1 MYQKTALS
9 NGLRVLTV
17 PMPHVRSVTV
27 ACFFGAGARY
37 ESDTE
42 AGLSHYIEHM
52 LFKGTKKR
60 PLPQQISEAI
70 EGIGGFMNASTDHE
84 ITIYWAKVARHHFA
98 TAADLLADI
107 ILHSVFKPVEIERER
122 KVILE
127 EIGSINDSPQQLV
140 DLLIDTTMWP
150 GQPLG
155 RDVGGTKESV
165 SAIRRRAMLDYL
177 GQQYAPNN
185 AVVAVAGDITHEE
198 VVNVIGQQLGKW
210 KRAKPRTWFPAKNRQ
225 RAPRASLKSQKTEQ
239 AHLCIAFP
247 GLSSKH
253 PDRYAL
259 DMLNVVMGEG
269 MSSRLF
275 LEIRERLGLAY
286 DVHSYASHFLDDGAL
301 TLYAG
306 VEPKNID
313 RTIGAALQ
321 VLESMK
327 EPVPEHEMHK
337 AKEMTKG
344 RLLLRTEDTRS
355 MAGWVGAQELL
366 RNEVVTIDD
375 VVGIVDAM
383 TPAALQAVAK
393 RIITP
398 AKRNLAIV
406 GPFRSQA
413 RFERLIAG

>member
-1 MYQKTALS
+1 MYNKSTLP

-37 ESDTE
+37 ESNAE
-42 AGLSHYIEHM
+42 AGLSHFLEHM

-70 EGIGGFMNASTDHE
+70 EGIGGYMNASTDHE

-98 TAADLLADI
+98 TAAELLADMT
-107 ILHSVFKPVEIERER
+107 LNSVFVPTEVERER

-127 EIGSINDSPQQLV
+127 EIGAINDSPQQLA
-140 DLLIDTTMWP
+140 DLLIDTTLWP

-165 SAIRRRAMLDYL
+165 GGISRKAMLDYL
-177 GQQYAPNN
+177 REQYVPNN
-185 AVVAVAGDITHEE
+185 TVVAVSGDITHEE
-198 VVNVIGQQLGKW
+198 VVNVIGEHLGKW
-210 KRAKPRTWFPAKNRQ
+210 KRAKPRTWFPAKSRQ
-225 RAPRASLKSQKTEQ
+225 RTARASLKQQKSEQ

-247 GLSSKH
+247 GLSSSH

-275 LEIRERLGLAY
+275 LEIREKLGLAY
-286 DVHSYASHFLDDGAL
+286 DVHSYTSHYLDDGAL
-301 TLYAG
+301 TMYAG

-313 RTIGAALQ
+313 RAISAALN
-321 VLESMK
+321 VMESMK
-327 EPVPEHEMHK
+327 DSVPDAELHK

-344 RLLLRTEDTRS
+344 RLLLRTEDTRA

-366 RNEVVTIDD
+366 RNEVVTVDD
-375 VVGIVDAM
+375 VVAIVDAI
-383 TPAALQAVAK
+383 TPQAMQAVAR
-393 RIITP
+393 RIIKPT
-398 AKRNLAIV
+398 KRNLAIV
-406 GPFRSQA
+406 GPFRTQA